1 MPFMP
6 ARLIVDGNNVMG
18 SRPDG
23 WWRDRAGAAAR
34 LVAELGD
41 WAEEDLVVV
50 FDGRAPER
58 LDTPPRVDV
67 RFAQRSGPDA
77 ADDVIAA
84 LVRGRSRPGVAARR
98 HLRRAARRARAR
110 ARRDRDRRRRLPRRD
125 QPRAALT
132 MRTTV
137 LTT

>member
-1 MPFMP
+1 MMPFMP

-34 LVAELGD
+34 LVVELGD
-41 WAEEDLVVV
+41 WAEEDVVVV

-58 LDTPPRVDV
+58 LDAPPRVDV
-67 RFAQRSGPDA
+67 RFAQRPGPDA

-84 LVRGRSRPGVAARR
+84 LVADDPDPASLRVVTSDARLAERVRAHGATVIGAGGFRDAISRGRP
-98 HLRRAARRARAR
+98 
-110 ARRDRDRRRRLPRRD
+110 
-125 QPRAALT
+125 
-132 MRTTV
+132 
-137 LTT
+137 